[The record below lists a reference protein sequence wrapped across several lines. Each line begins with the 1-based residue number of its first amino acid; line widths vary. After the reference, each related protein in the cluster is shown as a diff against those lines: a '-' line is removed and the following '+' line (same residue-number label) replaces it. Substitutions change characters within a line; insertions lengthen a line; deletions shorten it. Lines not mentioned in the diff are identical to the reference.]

1 MKSTAKLPC
10 VSLTV
15 AVLTL
20 VLIQAA
26 AMPSVRIQASAAGSK
41 TIVVPDNYPTI
52 SAAVG
57 NASQGDT
64 ILVKSGTYHENVAV
78 NKPLSIIGEGSEST
92 VVIGNGGTPSQ
103 SVFNVSASN
112 VQLSGFAI
120 ESRNYSL
127 ITPSEF
133 ATGIGVAGDNCS
145 VTDNHIL
152 NVYIGI
158 YMGGWGDLCGGKSS
172 TIISGNNITGT
183 FSDGIRLFG
192 GSGNKISGNNII
204 ACNASAVAINGY
216 LNLISGNNLDHNR
229 QGIGLGSSNTVI
241 FGNNITDCI
250 NWGIYFETSNTVAAA
265 NYIAGN
271 RWGVYLSPDYAPN
284 NNTFY
289 HNDFVNNTKHVSIGS
304 SYNIQNW
311 DDGYP
316 SGGNYWSNYTG
327 TDSNSDGIGDTI
339 FILDSDNTD
348 HYPLIAPFD
357 VSNPGASPLASQPTP
372 VQDHAA
378 ALWHFDEVQPNGF
391 TPDATGNNP
400 AVLGSISGNIT
411 CPPMPNL
418 VNGKF
423 GKALNFD
430 IPQYVW
436 AFSSPSLDVSQEVT
450 IDVWVRVTGYENT
463 TFNNFLVY
471 CTRTLDKY
479 PERVYGLAVNGMSPE
494 NATSGPQGAL
504 CGYVYTDTGYNE
516 IVTLQPAISLNQW
529 THVVFTRSLSTG
541 MHIYVNGVEQSARI
555 TYGVQNP
562 TGSIKKGTELNIG
575 HDYIGV
581 IDELRVSD
589 TAIVPQIEI
598 QNPAFWEEW
607 WFWATIVFGILFI
620 AGIVFFIKRSG
631 KRMIA

>member
-10 VSLTV
+10 VSFTV
-15 AVLTL
+15 AVLAL

-26 AMPSVRIQASAAGSK
+26 AVPSVRIQVSAAGSK
-41 TIVVPDNYPTI
+41 TIVVPDDYSTI
-52 SAAVG
+52 GAAVG

-112 VQLSGFAI
+112 VQISGFTI
-120 ESRNYSL
+120 ESRSYSL
-127 ITPSEF
+127 TTPSEF

-145 VTDNHIL
+145 VTDNRIL

-158 YMGGWGDLCGGKSS
+158 YVGGWGDLCGGKSS
-172 TIISGNNITGT
+172 MIISGNNITGT

-192 GSGNKISGNNII
+192 GSGNMISGNNII

-229 QGIGLGSSNTVI
+229 QGIGIGSSNTVV
-241 FGNNITDCI
+241 FGNNITDGI

-265 NYIAGN
+265 NYITGN

-289 HNDFVNNTKHVSIGS
+289 HNDFVNNTKHVNIGS

-311 DDGYP
+311 DNGYP

-327 TDSNSDGIGDTI
+327 TDSNGDGIGDTP
-339 FILDSDNTD
+339 FVLDSNNTD

-357 VSNPGASPLASQPTP
+357 VSNPGASPSTSQPAP
-372 VQDHAA
+372 VQDHTA
-378 ALWHFDEVQPNGF
+378 ALWHFDEVQPNGA

-418 VNGKF
+418 ADGKF

-430 IPQYVW
+430 VPQYGW

-450 IDVWVRVTGYENT
+450 IDVWAKVTGYENT

-541 MHIYVNGVEQSARI
+541 MHIYVNGVEQSARV
-555 TYGVQNP
+555 TYGAQNP

-575 HDYIGV
+575 HDYIGL
-581 IDELRVSD
+581 IDELRISD

-598 QNPAFWEEW
+598 QNPRFWEEW

-631 KRMIA
+631 KRMIT